1 MLFNEDT
8 FESAMEI
15 YGILQRK
22 GTFRK
27 EDDPV
32 LFREY
37 RNEEVSEML
46 LRLEKVNKVRIGRF
60 EDKLEMIPEID
71 NELHRFTNE
80 ELRKQMG
87 LQKNRELYTIQFI
100 WMVLLGKFY
109 GDQYENTLE
118 PRSFVLIDEVR
129 DYVDECV
136 ETFKKQKREKADE
149 LTEEYELSINDIIE
163 TWDSLGTITEDTKS
177 IARSKTKD
185 FGFMFK
191 GLRFWVDQ
199 KLIFVHEEAE
209 IVLTDRGKMI
219 PELYYHQEDNIH
231 KIQEIMKSIDGDN
244 TETENTTKQAGIY

>member
-15 YGILQRK
+15 DGILQRK

-60 EDKLEMIPEID
+60 EDKLEMIPELD

-87 LQKNRELYTIQFI
+87 LQKNRELYTINYI
-100 WMVLLGKFY
+100 WMVLMCKLY
-109 GDQYENTLE
+109 DAQYII
-118 PRSFVLIDEVR
+118 SFEQLTVAMS
-129 DYVDECV
+129 V
-136 ETFKKQKREKADE
+136 EFR
-149 LTEEYELSINDIIE
+149 
-163 TWDSLGTITEDTKS
+163 DSLT
-177 IARSKTKD
+177 
-185 FGFMFK
+185 
-191 GLRFWVDQ
+191 
-199 KLIFVHEEAE
+199 
-209 IVLTDRGKMI
+209 
-219 PELYYHQEDNIH
+219 
-231 KIQEIMKSIDGDN
+231 
-244 TETENTTKQAGIY
+244 